1 MLVVIVFSALIFLQS
16 LGLYELNLQKE
27 DYISNKW
34 NSFYDLSI
42 QDRMQGYE
50 KYRDQ
55 LQADSIM
62 FFYEVDKN
70 FPRLLALES
79 DSSHIARLPIYRLD
93 VDTDS
98 VLIDLLIG
106 KQFEDSNNDGILNAS
121 YEDLL
126 DSNDIEFFV
135 LDELM
140 SINEGN
146 ISAIP
151 IRILVKDNF
160 VNKAKK
166 ILDDELNKL

>member
-1 MLVVIVFSALIFLQS
+1 MNVIVLIIKKIS
-16 LGLYELNLQKE
+16 L
-27 DYISNKW
+27 
-34 NSFYDLSI
+34 
-42 QDRMQGYE
+42 
-50 KYRDQ
+50 
-55 LQADSIM
+55 
-62 FFYEVDKN
+62 
-70 FPRLLALES
+70 
-79 DSSHIARLPIYRLD
+79 
-93 VDTDS
+93 S
-98 VLIDLLIG
+98 VKLVF
-106 KQFEDSNNDGILNAS
+106 KSNNLVEIS
-121 YEDLL
+121 WVKYIL